1 MILFYGIIW
10 LEQEENKLEIEL
22 WCSFFLDF
30 FFLSPERVMNNC
42 WNKIC
47 LQWKGSSDSKYLKAG
62 QMSF

>member
-30 FFLSPERVMNNC
+30 FF
-42 WNKIC
+42 
-47 LQWKGSSDSKYLKAG
+47 
-62 QMSF
+62 SFPREGNEQLLEQNLPAVEGEF